1 MKIFFFG
8 YTSFIGTDVLSR
20 MGSFKDI
27 ELFSRKKNNRLNS
40 QRYNLNSPK
49 SFDYLKKK
57 ISQKDYIFFFSSY
70 VPQKE
75 RIASWESVKK
85 PNIYGLI
92 NLLSS
97 IDKKLFKKII
107 FSSSCSVYGYN
118 KRKVNERSFLKPESN
133 YGISKIVQENL
144 IRIFCNSKNRKYF
157 SLRLGYVFGKRMKNF
172 RIIKKI
178 FFDKQSNRNTI
189 KLYNKKKNLNLIHV
203 SDVSKVILK
212 NFRKLDGLYNL
223 TSEHEVSIQD
233 FYNLVNDRELF
244 LKKKKN
250 YFSTKKLFTRINI
263 KLMSLKDSIKN
274 F

>member
-57 ISQKDYIFFFSSY
+57 FLKKITFFFSSY

-92 NLLSS
+92 NLYRQL
-97 IDKKLFKKII
+97 IKNFLKKII

-118 KRKVNERSFLKPESN
+118 KRKVNERSFLKPESK

-189 KLYNKKKNLNLIHV
+189 KLYNKKKFKFDPCV
-203 SDVSKVILK
+203 
-212 NFRKLDGLYNL
+212 
-223 TSEHEVSIQD
+223 
-233 FYNLVNDRELF
+233 
-244 LKKKKN
+244 
-250 YFSTKKLFTRINI
+250 
-263 KLMSLKDSIKN
+263 
-274 F
+274 